1 MRSLSEKLLARKIVL
16 HGSAAAGSSH
26 KVLCPECSH
35 TRRNKKDPCLS
46 LTIDR
51 DGDNAIWNCHNCGW
65 AGTTKWDDQPERR
78 PRRGPPVRPKDT
90 IERPTV
96 EVMQWFAERQI

>member
-16 HGSAAAGSSH
+16 HGRAAAGSSH

-46 LTIDR
+46 LTVDATATTPSGIATIAAGRALPSGMTSPSAALAAGRRYGRKIQSSDR
-51 DGDNAIWNCHNCGW
+51 
-65 AGTTKWDDQPERR
+65 QLR
-78 PRRGPPVRPKDT
+78 
-90 IERPTV
+90 
-96 EVMQWFAERQI
+96 